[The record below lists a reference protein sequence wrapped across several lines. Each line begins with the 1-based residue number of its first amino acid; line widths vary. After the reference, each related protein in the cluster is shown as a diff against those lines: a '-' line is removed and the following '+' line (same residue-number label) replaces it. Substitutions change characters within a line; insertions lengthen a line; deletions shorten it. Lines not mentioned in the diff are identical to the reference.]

1 MSTSDGAVDRQSSDD
16 PVLSGALSEMQSEGF
31 QPDGAMSDLDTDRP
45 AASQPSGDASAA
57 PAAAPPTTGDV
68 ASDPGTT
75 TAAPEGQSAGQPAA
89 DPLAGTEPFAY
100 NGKTYEG
107 IYRVPGEGL
116 MIPEDKAAAF
126 TSIVERAEMVEALDR
141 ASREATTQVQTFE
154 RLSQWNITDDQGQ
167 VTDTLTGVRGLEA
180 RYLNDA
186 RKDAAI
192 EVLDGI
198 LSDPTKLLSLL
209 AQDATGKIG
218 IDPSA
223 VETLQMRLRLAA
235 NDAETKA
242 RTEFQKLS
250 GPVESPAASGPPDY
264 SASAPKLI
272 ETAAGAEHSI
282 LTPEDKQFL
291 SGQLDRYV
299 RQVTEEDRKYDP
311 TKKLGAPI
319 VDAKYGQLV
328 QHIVSQRKTANAQ
341 AKASE
346 KAGAVNAGMERG
358 RQPTRQPTKPAAP
371 VAPPKPN
378 ERKRPDWDGPLAQ
391 HLAEQGI
398 AR

>member
-1 MSTSDGAVDRQSSDD
+1 MSTSDGAQAKQSSDD
-16 PVLSGALSEMQSEGF
+16 PVLAGALSEMQTEGGF
-31 QPDGAMSDLDTDRP
+31 NPSGELSDLGTADTS
-45 AASQPSGDASAA
+45 ASQPSGDVSAA
-57 PAAAPPTTGDV
+57 PAAAQPTTGDV
-68 ASDPGTT
+68 ASDPAS
-75 TAAPEGQSAGQPAA
+75 TAAPEGQSAGTPAA

-167 VTDTLTGVRGLEA
+167 VTETLTGVRGLEA

-209 AQDATGKIG
+209 AQDSTGKIG

-250 GPVESPAASGPPDY
+250 GPVESPAASAAPDY

-272 ETAAGAEHSI
+272 ETAAGAEHSV

-299 RQVTEEDRKYDP
+299 RSVTEEDRRYDP

-358 RQPTRQPTKPAAP
+358 RQPAKQPPKPAAP
-371 VAPPKPN
+371 VTPPKQN
-378 ERKRPDWDGPLAQ
+378 ERKRADWNAPLESA
-391 HLAEQGI
+391 LTEMGI
-398 AR
+398 PR